1 LVRGDSLLLT
11 VARRLQRHLGA
22 HDTVARVGGDQFAM
36 LFVGEREARN
46 LSALAERVR
55 RSLRAP
61 IPLAN
66 QEVILT
72 GSIGIAKWDES
83 MPADGADGD
92 LLKDAELAMYR
103 AKRSGA
109 DRIEVFDPAMRRDHE
124 PNITAELGKAIEKG
138 QLKVLYQPIVYL
150 PTKELAGFEAFVR
163 WEHPK
168 LGLVNPASIID
179 GTNEPD
185 AMVKVS
191 AYLLLRAAKDASRWL
206 TELPRPERPLFV
218 TVNISSPQIFK
229 PESIQEIRHILGRN
243 IVPPGT
249 LRLEIAENLVMNNPE
264 QAAEVLK
271 LLRGSGAELALD
283 EFGTGYSSL
292 AYLNRF
298 PFDTIKVCR
307 ELVGGSGAASGA
319 AIMRSMVALAH
330 ELSKTVVAEGVE
342 RADEATFLRSIGC
355 EYAQGYH
362 FGEPIP
368 ERAVVQLL
376 KMVRRSER
384 KMQPRGFFRPKF
396 KSAAKKVVAKAT
408 RPAAALAKA
417 AAGGEQKSVTAPPQG
432 AARAA
437 ALPAGSV
444 VRQRQ
449 KPEPKS
455 VANGSAKHPGA
466 GMPPKKPADALRDA
480 VTAGGPA
487 SPSLPAAMPAL
498 PPALLQSMERGSASA
513 QQGLRPPANGHAAP
527 PSQVRAPDQAAEAQR
542 QNIIAPLSEALARA
556 TSSDPTTGRP
566 TAPRAPAPPTNG
578 TQPMP
583 PSEPPQ
589 RLNGAPPPPP
599 ASAAPAP
606 DFSTLPPSI
615 AASLARLAGNAPA
628 KGEKGAGDTSP
639 RTEQKIASK
648 G

>member
-1 LVRGDSLLLT
+1 M
-11 VARRLQRHLGA
+11 RRDR
-22 HDTVARVGGDQFAM
+22 DT
-36 LFVGEREARN
+36 
-46 LSALAERVR
+46 
-55 RSLRAP
+55 
-61 IPLAN
+61 
-66 QEVILT
+66 T
-72 GSIGIAKWDES
+72 IG
-83 MPADGADGD
+83 
-92 LLKDAELAMYR
+92 AELA
-103 AKRSGA
+103 
-109 DRIEVFDPAMRRDHE
+109 
-124 PNITAELGKAIEKG
+124 KAIEKG
-138 QLKVLYQPIVYL
+138 QLKVVYQPIVYL
-150 PTKELAGFEAFVR
+150 PTKELAGFEAFAR

-168 LGLVNPASIID
+168 LGLVNPASVID
-179 GTNEPD
+179 EANEPD

-206 TELPRPERPLFV
+206 AELPRPERPLFV
-218 TVNISSPQIFK
+218 TVNISSPHIFK

-249 LRLEIAENLVMNNPE
+249 LRLEIAENLLMGNPE
-264 QAAEVLK
+264 QAIEVLK
-271 LLRGSGAELALD
+271 VLRGSGAELSLD

-307 ELVGGSGAASGA
+307 GLVRGSGTANGA

-368 ERAVVQLL
+368 ERAVAQLL

-396 KSAAKKVVAKAT
+396 KSAAKKVVAQAA
-408 RPAAALAKA
+408 RPAAAIA
-417 AAGGEQKSVTAPPQG
+417 KSVANGEAKTTTAAPQG
-432 AARAA
+432 AAKAA

-444 VRQRQ
+444 VRHRH
-449 KPEPKS
+449 KPDPKA
-455 VANGSAKHPGA
+455 VANGASPNPAANAGAPGA
-466 GMPPKKPADALRDA
+466 PGMPSKKPADALRVA
-480 VTAGGPA
+480 VAA
-487 SPSLPAAMPAL
+487 SGPAL
-498 PPALLQSMERGSASA
+498 PPAGAPSLPPELLQTMERRSAPPQNPRA
-513 QQGLRPPANGHAAP
+513 PANGHAAP
-527 PSQVRAPDQAAEAQR
+527 GAPPFRPAAEPAPAAQPR
-542 QNIIAPLSEALARA
+542 QAILAPLSEALARA
-556 TSSDPTTGRP
+556 AASDPTTGRP
-566 TAPRAPAPPTNG
+566 A
-578 TQPMP
+578 
-583 PSEPPQ
+583 PQ
-589 RLNGAPPPPP
+589 RLPANGTPPAQQGEPQPRRNEAPPPPP
-599 ASAAPAP
+599 PVNVTPSQP

-628 KGEKGAGDTSP
+628 SGEPENGAP

>member
-1 LVRGDSLLLT
+1 
-11 VARRLQRHLGA
+11 
-22 HDTVARVGGDQFAM
+22 
-36 LFVGEREARN
+36 
-46 LSALAERVR
+46 VR

-72 GSIGIAKWDES
+72 GSIGIAAWDENQS
-83 MPADGADGD
+83 ADGD

-109 DRIEVFDPAMRRDHE
+109 DRIEAFDAAMRRDRE
-124 PNITAELGKAIEKG
+124 PNIAAELGKAIEKG

-168 LGLVNPASIID
+168 LGLVNPASIVD
-179 GTNEPD
+179 EANEPD

-191 AYLLLRAAKDASRWL
+191 AYVLLRAAKDAARWL
-206 TELPRPERPLFV
+206 AELPRPERPLFV

-249 LRLEIAENLVMNNPE
+249 LRLEIAENLVMSNPE
-264 QAAEVLK
+264 QAIEVLK
-271 LLRGSGAELALD
+271 VLRGSGAELALD

-307 ELVGGSGAASGA
+307 GLVRSSGTASGA

-330 ELSKTVVAEGVE
+330 ELSKTIVAEGVE

-368 ERAVVQLL
+368 ERAVAQLL

-396 KSAAKKVVAKAT
+396 KSAAKKVVEKAA
-408 RPAAALAKA
+408 RPAAAIAKSVGA
-417 AAGGEQKSVTAPPQG
+417 EQKSLTSPSQAST
-432 AARAA
+432 RTA

-444 VRQRQ
+444 VRHRH
-449 KPEPKS
+449 KPDPKILPNRS
-455 VANGSAKHPGA
+455 PQAPGA
-466 GMPPKKPADALRDA
+466 PAVLSKKHSDALREA
-480 VTAGGPA
+480 VTASG
-487 SPSLPAAMPAL
+487 PAL
-498 PPALLQSMERGSASA
+498 PPAANPSLPPELLQSMERRSAPP
-513 QQGLRPPANGHAAP
+513 QGARPPANGHASPVAP
-527 PSQVRAPDQAAEAQR
+527 QFRTVEQEAAAQR
-542 QNIIAPLSEALARA
+542 QAIVAPLSDALARA

-566 TAPRAPAPPTNG
+566 AALRSPANGMSPVPP
-578 TQPMP
+578 PE
-583 PSEPPQ
+583 PSL
-589 RLNGAPPPPP
+589 RLNETPPPPVIASP
-599 ASAAPAP
+599 AQQP

-615 AASLARLAGNAPA
+615 AASLARLAGGAPV
-628 KGEKGAGDTSP
+628 KEESGAADTS

>member
-1 LVRGDSLLLT
+1 VRGDSLLLT
-11 VARRLQRHLGA
+11 VARRLQRHLGL

-46 LSALAERVR
+46 LPALAERVR

-72 GSIGIAKWDES
+72 GSIGVAAWDEGQS
-83 MPADGADGD
+83 AESD

-103 AKRSGA
+103 AKRGGA
-109 DRIEVFDPAMRRDHE
+109 DRIEVFDLSMRRDRE
-124 PNITAELGKAIEKG
+124 PNVGADLAKAIEKG

-168 LGLVNPASIID
+168 LGLVNPAAVVDAAS
-179 GTNEPD
+179 EPN
-185 AMVKVS
+185 ALVKAS
-191 AYLLLRAAKDASRWL
+191 AYLLLRAAKDAGRWL
-206 TELPRPERPLFV
+206 AELPRPERPLFV
-218 TVNISSPQIFK
+218 TVNISSPSIFK

-249 LRLEIAENLVMNNPE
+249 LRLEIAEDVVMDNPE

-271 LLRGSGAELALD
+271 VLRGSGAELALD

-307 ELVGGSGAASGA
+307 ELVRSSGTANGA

-342 RADEATFLRSIGC
+342 RADEAAFLRSIGC

-376 KMVRRSER
+376 KMVRRSES

-396 KSAAKKVVAKAT
+396 KSAAKKVAAKVP
-408 RPAAALAKA
+408 RAAAAIAKH
-417 AAGGEQKSVTAPPQG
+417 AAGDQKSVTAPPRK
-432 AARAA
+432 AAGAA

-444 VRQRQ
+444 VRHRQ
-449 KPEPKS
+449 KPDPKTPT
-455 VANGSAKHPGA
+455 NGSAKRPAVPGL
-466 GMPPKKPADALRDA
+466 PPPNSPDALREA
-480 VTAGGPA
+480 VAAGAPVA
-487 SPSLPAAMPAL
+487 PPVPMPAL
-498 PPALLQSMERGSASA
+498 PPEVLRSLERGPASVPASA
-513 QQGLRPPANGHAAP
+513 QAGSPRPLPNGHAAP
-527 PSQVRAPDQAAEAQR
+527 AAPASQRRVAEQAAEAQR
-542 QNIIAPLSEALARA
+542 HNLVAPLSEAFARA
-556 TSSDPTTGRP
+556 TSSSPTTGRP
-566 TAPRAPAPPTNG
+566 AASRSSGPDVSLPP
-578 TQPMP
+578 P
-583 PSEPPQ
+583 PSEAPP
-589 RLNGAPPPPP
+589 RLNGTSPTPVITPP
-599 ASAAPAP
+599 SQP

-615 AASLARLAGNAPA
+615 AASLARLAGGQPA
-628 KGEKGAGDTSP
+628 KGEAAAGDTP
-639 RTEQKIASK
+639 NVEQKIASK